1 MPNTWILVADSG
13 SARLFTVDSPT
24 GPLQEREDFA
34 SPEARVRERDLGSD
48 QPGRSFDSLG
58 RHRHAL
64 GKEEPPQQRSAM
76 NFARLL
82 AGRVSK
88 ARTSGELERLI
99 VVAAPE
105 FLGMLRT
112 ALDEQTLRQVE
123 RELPLNLVDMKPDE
137 IRARLPDRLYSE
149 LAKH

>member
-13 SARLFTVDSPT
+13 SARVFTVDSPT
-24 GPLQEREDFA
+24 GPLQEREDYA
-34 SPEARVRERDLGSD
+34 SPEARVHERDLGSD
-48 QPGRSFDSLG
+48 TPGRSFDSRG
-58 RHRHAL
+58 HHRHAL

-82 AGRVSK
+82 AGRVSR

-105 FLGMLRT
+105 FLGLLRE
-112 ALDEQTLRQVE
+112 ALDDQTRKQVE
-123 RELPLNLVDMKPDE
+123 RELPLNLVALKPQE
-137 IRARLPDRLYSE
+137 IRARLPERLYSE
-149 LAKH
+149 FVKH